1 MNILYLH
8 GLKGNLT
15 QEKRE
20 ILEAYGHVHAPTI
33 SYEDDKNVITNLKNE
48 FSQHSID
55 FVIGSSLGGFA
66 GFHLA
71 NIFQKSALLFNPA
84 LASQSVQQE
93 VPEYVSNKRNLK
105 HVVLGAKDEIVNPS
119 ETLSFLSNHLKTNT
133 AFTINYR
140 LDLAHR
146 IPVEIFQEEVELFF
160 KHLYS

>member
-15 QEKRE
+15 QEKRKV
-20 ILEAYGHVHAPTI
+20 LEAYGHVYAPTI
-33 SYEDDKNVITNLKNE
+33 FYENDKNIITNLKNE
-48 FSQHSID
+48 FNQHSIN

-84 LASQSVQQE
+84 LALQSVQQV
-93 VPEYVSNKRNLK
+93 VPDYESNKRNLK
-105 HVVLGAKDEIVNPS
+105 HVVLGAKDDVVNPS
-119 ETLSFLSNHLKTNT
+119 ETLTFLSNHLKTNT
-133 AFTINYR
+133 AFKINYR

-160 KHLYS
+160 KHFYS